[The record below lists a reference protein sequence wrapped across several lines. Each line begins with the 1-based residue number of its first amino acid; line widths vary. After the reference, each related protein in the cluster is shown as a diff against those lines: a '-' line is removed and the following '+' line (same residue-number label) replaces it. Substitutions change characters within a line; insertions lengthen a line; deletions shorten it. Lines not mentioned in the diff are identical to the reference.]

1 MLWFSLGCS
10 PAVDES
16 AVAPEVPVN
25 APDAQPVP
33 DTIALRH
40 ILFGATQESELEVA
54 HARAAAVQARLAH
67 EDFAAVARLESDGPT
82 GRRGGWLGASTRDAW
97 TPAFSD
103 AAWRLQV
110 GEVSDPVVTEY
121 GVHLIK
127 REALIEVH
135 LKHIVVQHRD
145 ALMLDE
151 GALAASRTPEDARV
165 RADEVLVAL
174 NDGGDFKDLARE
186 YSDGPF
192 GPRGGD
198 LGLFLLG
205 ELGPE
210 IDAAVAPLQPG
221 ERTDVVETLF
231 GFHILERY
239 E

>member
-1 MLWFSLGCS
+1 M
-10 PAVDES
+10 
-16 AVAPEVPVN
+16 PVVGVETVE
-25 APDAQPVP
+25 AQAEAVP

-40 ILFGATQESELEVA
+40 ILFGAEDEGELVQA
-54 HARAAAVQARLAH
+54 HARASGVEVRLAEG
-67 EDFAAVARLESDGPT
+67 EDFGAVARLESDGPT

-97 TPAFSD
+97 TPPFSE
-103 AAWRLQV
+103 AAWTLQV
-110 GEVSDPVVTEY
+110 GEVSGHVVTEF

-127 REALIEVH
+127 REPLVERS

-145 ALMLDE
+145 SLMLDE
-151 GALAASRTPEDARV
+151 GSLAASRSPDDALV
-165 RADEVLVAL
+165 RAEEVLAAL
-174 NDGGDFKDLARE
+174 NDGAVFEDVARE

-210 IDAAVAPLQPG
+210 IDAAVTPLEPG
-221 ERTDVVETLF
+221 ERTGLVETPF
-231 GFHILERY
+231 GFHVLERY